1 MGMSIV
7 RVPAAIVMRRIASG
21 TDRAYRSGMRL
32 ELSICLLLS
41 LAAFAAA
48 EEPKKPIA
56 VVKPEPSVLVE
67 GRPVLTVAPIRG
79 EGMPGELAIS
89 GTDAHDFLRTEALK
103 VRSEVH
109 LYTLS
114 TGMHALSADGESSGW
129 VADFLTGTP
138 GEMVTVIYDE
148 GHIEAFLG
156 TAPLGRPG
164 VPDEATLG
172 YDLEKLCEQTLGHAK
187 GVVDPITR
195 VTASLYRSAGS
206 GKALWL
212 FNVYND
218 DDRIGTTVVFDAST
232 MKFSHKTK

>member
-1 MGMSIV
+1 
-7 RVPAAIVMRRIASG
+7 MRHK
-21 TDRAYRSGMRL
+21 
-32 ELSICLLLS
+32 LSICLVLSLLLS
-41 LAAFAAA
+41 LDVFAG

-89 GTDAHDFLRTEALK
+89 GADAHDFLRAEALK
-103 VRSEVH
+103 LRNDVH

-114 TGMHALSADGESSGW
+114 TGMHALTADGKSSGW
-129 VADFLTGTP
+129 VADFLTATP
-138 GEMVTVIYDE
+138 GEMVTVLYDD
-148 GHIEAFLG
+148 GAIEAFLG

-172 YDLEKLCEQTLGHAK
+172 YDIEKLCAQTLGHAK

-218 DDRIGTTVVFDAST
+218 DDRIGTTVVFDAGT

>member
-1 MGMSIV
+1 
-7 RVPAAIVMRRIASG
+7 MRHK
-21 TDRAYRSGMRL
+21 
-32 ELSICLLLS
+32 LSICLLLS
-41 LAAFAAA
+41 FLLSLAVFAG

-56 VVKPEPSVLVE
+56 VVKPEASVRVE
-67 GRPVLTVAPIRG
+67 GGAALIVAPIHG
-79 EGMPGELAIS
+79 AGMPGEMAIS
-89 GTDAHDFLRTEALK
+89 GADAHEFLRAEALK
-103 VRSEVH
+103 VRPAVH

-114 TGMHALSADGESSGW
+114 TGMHALSADGASSGW
-129 VADFLTGTP
+129 VADFLTDTP

-148 GHIEAFLG
+148 GDVETFLG

-164 VPDEATLG
+164 VPDEAALG
-172 YDLEKLCEQTLGHAK
+172 YDIKKLCEQTLGYAK

-212 FNVYND
+212 FGVYND

>member
-1 MGMSIV
+1 
-7 RVPAAIVMRRIASG
+7 MRHKQ
-21 TDRAYRSGMRL
+21 
-32 ELSICLLLS
+32 SICLVLSFLLS
-41 LAAFAAA
+41 PAVFAG

-56 VVKPEPSVLVE
+56 VVKPEPSVRVE
-67 GRPVLTVAPIRG
+67 GGAALTVAPIHG

-89 GTDAHDFLRTEALK
+89 GADAHDFLRAEALK
-103 VRSEVH
+103 VRNDVH

-114 TGMHALSADGESSGW
+114 TGMHALSAEGTSSGW
-129 VADFLTGTP
+129 VADFLTETP
-138 GEMVTVIYDE
+138 GEMVTVVYDE
-148 GHIEAFLG
+148 GDIEAFLG
-156 TAPLGRPG
+156 AAPPGRPG
-164 VPDEATLG
+164 VPDEAALG